1 MNVSVNGSWLKDTR
15 VPITRYIHWRFLQTA
30 IRSILYEL
38 DREIITNIVQ
48 LVHEGLKG
56 CHVQMQHIIDV
67 CMPFQVNQSLTS
79 TV

>member
-15 VPITRYIHWRFLQTA
+15 VPITRYIHWRFLQTE

-38 DREIITNIVQ
+38 DREIITNSVQ

-56 CHVQMQHIIDV
+56 KQINLSESLVQMDR
-67 CMPFQVNQSLTS
+67 PSS
-79 TV
+79 

>member
-15 VPITRYIHWRFLQTA
+15 VPITRYIHWRLYRPQLE
-30 IRSILYEL
+30 RILYEV

-56 CHVQMQHIIDV
+56 KQINLSESLVQMDR
-67 CMPFQVNQSLTS
+67 PSS
-79 TV
+79 

>member
-15 VPITRYIHWRFLQTA
+15 VPITRYIHWRFYRPQLE
-30 IRSILYEL
+30 SILYEV

-56 CHVQMQHIIDV
+56 KQINLSESLVQMDR
-67 CMPFQVNQSLTS
+67 PSS
-79 TV
+79 